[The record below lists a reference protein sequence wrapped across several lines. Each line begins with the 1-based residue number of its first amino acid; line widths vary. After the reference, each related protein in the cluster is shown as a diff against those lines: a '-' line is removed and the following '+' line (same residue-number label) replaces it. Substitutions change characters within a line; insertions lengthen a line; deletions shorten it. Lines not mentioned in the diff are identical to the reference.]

1 MPGPIQSIERAAA
14 ILRLLAQG
22 PGRLGL
28 AEIASS
34 LQLAKGTAHGILRT
48 LGEVGFV
55 EQDATSGKY
64 QMGAVL
70 LDLGSGFIDINELR
84 ARSLNWADPL
94 AARTG
99 ETVRLGVL
107 LSAEV
112 LVVHHVFRPDDSP
125 QTANVGALLP
135 AHATAL
141 GKVLLAYHPKAAA
154 LISGELAAFTSRTI
168 TDRTQLGHEL
178 ADAREKGYAVESGE
192 YAAGQASIAAPIYG
206 YGGLMVA
213 AVAIHG
219 DPDRLCDT
227 KGQGRPRMIAQVRD
241 CARSITRDLGK
252 ARVAR

>member
-1 MPGPIQSIERAAA
+1 MPGSIQSIERAAA
-14 ILRLLAQG
+14 VLRLLAQG

-28 AEIASS
+28 AEISAS

-48 LGEVGFV
+48 LAEVGFV
-55 EQDATSGKY
+55 DQDNGSGKY
-64 QMGAVL
+64 QLGAVL

-99 ETVRLGVL
+99 ETVRIGVL

-135 AHATAL
+135 AHATAM
-141 GKVLLAYHPKAAA
+141 GKVLLAYHPKAGA
-154 LISGELAAFTSRTI
+154 LLDGELAAFTSRTI
-168 TDRTQLGHEL
+168 TDCDRLTREL
-178 ADAREKGYAVESGE
+178 STTRENGYAVESGE
-192 YAAGQASIAAPIYG
+192 YTPGLAGIAAPIYG
-206 YGGLMVA
+206 YGGLMIA
-213 AVAIHG
+213 AVAIVG

-227 KGQGRPRMIAQVRD
+227 KGQGRPRLIEQVRD
-241 CARSITRDLGK
+241 CARSITRDLGN
-252 ARVAR
+252 ARAGR